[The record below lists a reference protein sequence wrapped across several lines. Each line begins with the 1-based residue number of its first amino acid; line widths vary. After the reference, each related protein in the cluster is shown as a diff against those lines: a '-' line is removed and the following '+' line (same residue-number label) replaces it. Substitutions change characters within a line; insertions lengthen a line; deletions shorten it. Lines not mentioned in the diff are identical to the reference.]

1 MTRIDILDAAY
12 EVLGMNQSKLKADDE
27 RDYLLAGL
35 AFNNGVMTLAD
46 YLLRYTDQ
54 PEEKSDETN

>member
-12 EVLGMNQSKLKADDE
+12 EVIGINQSKFKADEE
-27 RDYLLAGL
+27 RDALLAGL

-46 YLLRYTDQ
+46 YLLQHADHA
-54 PEEKSDETN
+54 EEAAEQ

>member
-12 EVLGMNQSKLKADDE
+12 EVIGINQSKFEADEE
-27 RDYLLAGL
+27 RDALLAGL

-46 YLLRYTDQ
+46 YLLQYADHA
-54 PEEKSDETN
+54 EEATEQ

>member
-12 EVLGMNQSKLKADDE
+12 EVIGNNQSKFKADDE
-27 RDYLLAGL
+27 RDFLLAGL

-46 YLLRYTDQ
+46 YLLQFTN
-54 PEEKSDETN
+54 PAKEAVDEQ